1 MALASVLFL
10 PLTVVATMVAAVSIG
25 PVAVPI
31 GEVWSIVVDQLRSLI
46 DGNASARGGADTIVW
61 EVRLPR
67 VLLGS
72 VVGMG
77 LAVVGVVIQALL
89 RNPLADPYII
99 GVSSGASLGAAL
111 VIVLGVGFLGV
122 GSVAA
127 GAFTGS
133 LAAFALVFAF
143 AWSEGAL
150 SPLRLVLA
158 GVAVAAL
165 FGSLTSFVVIAA
177 SDEQVRGVL
186 YWTMGGLS
194 GTTWSDLGIPALVVL
209 LITSYFL
216 VQGRTLNAIAF
227 GEETAGT
234 LGIDVPRFRLVAI
247 TLAALLTGVLVSV
260 SGGIGFVALIM
271 PHMVR
276 LVAGGDHRKIL
287 PLAALSGAIFM
298 MWVDV
303 AARMLV
309 QPAELPIGVITSG
322 LGAPVFLVLLRV
334 RAMRAGDP
342 T

>member
-1 MALASVLFL
+1 MTLASVLFL
-10 PLTVVATMVAAVSIG
+10 PLTVAATMVAAVSIG

-46 DGNASARGGADTIVW
+46 YGNASARGGADTIVW
-61 EVRLPR
+61 EIRLPR

-186 YWTMGGLS
+186 YWTMGGLN
-194 GTTWSDLGIPALVVL
+194 GTTWSDLGVPALVVL